1 MTNDKV
7 LLQID
12 SLNQIEVGKGL
23 GVSNFL
29 LPLRDFS
36 VGYKDF
42 SFDEISH
49 IEENIYIL
57 ANRILTDSDI
67 DDFLKL
73 DIPSNVKG
81 FILEDTGLYMELK
94 DKGYE
99 LFNFQN
105 HLNNNYKTIDYWLD
119 YFSSVVLST
128 DITIEEILEILDKV
142 SKPLIINAIGY
153 PMIMYSRRSLVSNYY
168 QNYGLP
174 LKKEV
179 SIADTIGT
187 SKFRLVETKYGTA
200 CFDEELLDI
209 RDHLDKID
217 DDKIKFYI
225 VNSFGL
231 SDEELESVL
240 KGEKLPNSTDGFFS
254 KKTVFRIGDLR

>member
-1 MTNDKV
+1 MKNDKI
-7 LLQID
+7 LLQVS
-12 SLNQIEVGKGL
+12 SLNQVEIGRVL
-23 GVSNFL
+23 GISNFIF
-29 LPLRDFS
+29 PLRDFS

-49 IEENIYIL
+49 VLGNVYIL
-57 ANRILTDSDI
+57 ANRLLTDSDI
-67 DDFLKL
+67 DGFLKL

-81 FILEDTGLYMELK
+81 FIVEDTGLYMELK

-105 HLNNNYKTIDYWLD
+105 HLNNNYKTINYWLD

-128 DITIEEILEILDKV
+128 DITIEEVEKV
-142 SKPLIINAIGY
+142 LARATKPLLIYAVGY

-174 LKKEV
+174 LKKEI

-187 SKFRLVETKYGTA
+187 SKFKLVETAYGTA
-200 CFDEELLDI
+200 CFDEKLLDI
-209 RDHLDKID
+209 RDYLDRID
-217 DDKIKFYI
+217 DDKIRFYI

-231 SDEELESVL
+231 SDEELEKIL
-240 KGEKLPNSTDGFFS
+240 KGQKLLNSTDGFFS
-254 KKTVFRIGDLR
+254 KKTVFRIGDLQ